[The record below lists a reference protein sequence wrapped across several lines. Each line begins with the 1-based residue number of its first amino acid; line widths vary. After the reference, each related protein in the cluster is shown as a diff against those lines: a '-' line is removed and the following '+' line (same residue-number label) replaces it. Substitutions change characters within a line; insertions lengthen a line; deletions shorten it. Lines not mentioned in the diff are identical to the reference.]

1 MSNIFKK
8 PSVKEFNE
16 WRAHKLVENFMNPDS
31 IEFYRNMTY
40 DDYCIIKQS
49 EFVQSIPEYQ

>member
-1 MSNIFKK
+1 MSNTFKK
-8 PSVKEFNE
+8 PSVKDFDK
-16 WRAHKLVENFMNPDS
+16 WRARKLVENFMNPES

-49 EFVQSIPEYQ
+49 EFVQNIPEYQ

>member
-16 WRAHKLVENFMNPDS
+16 WKAHKLVENFMDLEC
-31 IEFYRNMTY
+31 IEFYRSMTY
-40 DDYCIIKQS
+40 NDYCIIKKS
-49 EFVQSIPEYQ
+49 EFVERNPDY